1 MGSIGEIASSESRMT
16 QPAADASTI
25 WAPAIRQRRKAMLQR
40 IVMGGATALVFSPM
54 LGWRFSVTWVVL
66 YTLIQFLE
74 AEVFAPVV
82 AGKVTEPTGWRGVY
96 GDLVLILN
104 AGFFGVMAVP
114 LWIVGGAMGGV
125 AASVLLSAG
134 MINSVIMS
142 AGSMRIFACTVLPQL
157 AIFALTPLFMAR
169 MGAAPH
175 IVTAVSVA
183 ILSYTVFCLNTRKH
197 LFRANRAETAARIE
211 ADRKRVEAEVAM
223 ASRGAFLAAVA
234 HDLRTPISAILTGAD
249 ELDRSDKSG
258 SSRHQVALITDA
270 GLMMKD
276 LLDDLL
282 DHARLD
288 AGRMSID
295 SRDFDLRA
303 LLSQTARLW
312 AGPARAK
319 GLRLRM
325 EGARTLPQMVRGD
338 AMRLRQVLNNLI
350 SNAMKF
356 TDQGAI
362 TLRLNAWPDEHG
374 AHVLLIDIADTGAG
388 MTSAQLARL
397 FTAFDQTAEGVAA
410 RFGGSGLGLS
420 ISRDLIELMGGRLT
434 VRSTPGQG
442 STFTLSLILP
452 RGAALDAPLATLA
465 PEARATITR
474 PLRQPAAAVP
484 AHIPGVQADEAAAPV
499 ASEPPSFEEAPPEA
513 SLRVL
518 VVDDHAINR
527 RAIQLI
533 LQSVDC
539 EITMAE
545 DGLAA
550 LEACEGSPFDVV
562 FMDVRMP
569 ELDGRETT
577 RRLRAGGG
585 PNASV
590 PVIAVTADTAPEDIA
605 ACTAAGMNYFVSKP
619 LTPGA
624 LLGALSQ
631 VLEEAAAAEAAESAA
646 A

>member
-1 MGSIGEIASSESRMT
+1 MT
-16 QPAADASTI
+16 QTAADAPTI

-40 IVMGGATALVFSPM
+40 IVMGAATALVFSPM
-54 LGWRFSVTWVVL
+54 LGWRFSAIWL
-66 YTLIQFLE
+66 AIYTLIQFLE

-82 AGKVTEPTGWRGVY
+82 AGKVTEPVGWRGVY
-96 GDLVLILN
+96 GDLVLMLN
-104 AGFFGVMAVP
+104 AGFFGVIAVP

-169 MGAAPH
+169 SGAAPH

-183 ILSYTVFCLNTRKH
+183 ILSYTVFCLNTRRH
-197 LFRANRAETAARIE
+197 LFRANRAETEARIE
-211 ADRKRVEAEVAM
+211 ADRKRAEAEAAM
-223 ASRGAFLAAVA
+223 ASRSAFLAAVA

-249 ELDRSDKSG
+249 ELDRAGRSAST
-258 SSRHQVALITDA
+258 RQQVALITDA
-270 GLMMKD
+270 GMMMKD

-288 AGRMSID
+288 AGRMNIE
-295 SRDFDLRA
+295 SRDFDLRL

-312 AGPARAK
+312 QGPARAK

-325 EGARTLPQMVRGD
+325 EGARQMPQMVRGD

-362 TLRLNAWPDEHG
+362 TLRLQSWPDEHG
-374 AHVLLIDIADTGAG
+374 AHVLLIDIADTGSG
-388 MTSAQLARL
+388 MSPRQLERL
-397 FTAFDQTAEGVAA
+397 FTPFDQTAEGVAE
-410 RFGGSGLGLS
+410 RYGGSGLGLA
-420 ISRDLIELMGGRLT
+420 ISRDLLGLMGGRLT

-442 STFTLSLILP
+442 SIFTVSLILP
-452 RGAALDAPLATLA
+452 RGAAIDIQPALA

-474 PLRQPAAAVP
+474 PLARS
-484 AHIPGVQADEAAAPV
+484 APMV
-499 ASEPPSFEEAPPEA
+499 SPPEPLPEPEAPPALPVSVEAEAQPLPAEEADAA

-518 VVDDHAINR
+518 IVDDHAINR

-533 LQSVDC
+533 LQTIDC
-539 EITMAE
+539 EIVMAE
-545 DGLAA
+545 DGMAA
-550 LEACEGSPFDVV
+550 LDACGRSQFDVV

-585 PNASV
+585 MNALV

-619 LTPGA
+619 LTPGS
-624 LLGALSQ
+624 LLGALTQ
-631 VLEEAAAAEAAESAA
+631 VLDEAAAAAESAA

>member
-1 MGSIGEIASSESRMT
+1 MT
-16 QPAADASTI
+16 QTAADAPSI
-25 WAPAIRQRRKAMLQR
+25 WAPAIRQRHKAMLQR
-40 IVMGGATALVFSPM
+40 IVMGAATALVFSPM
-54 LGWRFSVTWVVL
+54 LGWRFSAIWLVL

-82 AGKVTEPTGWRGVY
+82 ASKVTEPIGWRGVY

-104 AGFFGVMAVP
+104 AGFFGIMAVP

-125 AASVLLSAG
+125 AASVFLSAG

-183 ILSYTVFCLNTRKH
+183 ILSYTVFCLNTRRS
-197 LFRANRAETAARIE
+197 LFRANRAETEARIE
-211 ADRKRVEAEVAM
+211 ADRKRGEAEA
-223 ASRGAFLAAVA
+223 ALAGRAAFLTAVA

-249 ELDRSDKSG
+249 ELHHGGKSG
-258 SSRHQVALITDA
+258 SARQQVALITDA
-270 GLMMKD
+270 GMMMKA

-282 DHARLD
+282 DQARLD
-288 AGRMSID
+288 AGRMNVER
-295 SRDFDLRA
+295 RDFNLRN

-312 AGPARAK
+312 QGPARAK

-325 EGARTLPQMVRGD
+325 EGARLLPRMVRGD

-356 TDQGAI
+356 TDDGAI
-362 TLRLNAWPDEHG
+362 TLRLRSWPDEHG
-374 AHVLLIDIADTGAG
+374 AHVLLIDIEDTGPG
-388 MTSAQLARL
+388 MTTDQLRRL
-397 FTAFDQTAEGVAA
+397 FTPFDQTADGVAA
-410 RFGGSGLGLS
+410 RYGGSGLGLA

-442 STFTLSLILP
+442 SIFTLSLILP
-452 RGAALDAPLATLA
+452 RGAAAETPPASLA
-465 PEARATITR
+465 PEARAAITR
-474 PLRQPAAAVP
+474 ALAKPAATVPIPEPEPEIVLEAETPSSREDEVEEEMAQAPLR
-484 AHIPGVQADEAAAPV
+484 I
-499 ASEPPSFEEAPPEA
+499 
-513 SLRVL
+513 L
-518 VVDDHAINR
+518 VVDDHDINR

-539 EITMAE
+539 EIAMAE

-550 LEACEGSPFDVV
+550 LEACERAEFDVV

-585 PNASV
+585 LNAAV

-619 LTPGA
+619 LTPGS

-631 VLEEAAAAEAAESAA
+631 VLEEAAEAAEAAESAA

>member
-1 MGSIGEIASSESRMT
+1 MT

-40 IVMGGATALVFSPM
+40 IVMGAATALVFSPM
-54 LGWRFSVTWVVL
+54 LGWRFSATWLVL

-74 AEVFAPVV
+74 AEVFRPAV
-82 AGKVTEPTGWRGVY
+82 AGKVTEPTGLRGLY
-96 GDLVLILN
+96 GDLVLMLN
-104 AGFFGVMAVP
+104 AGFFGIVAVP
-114 LWIVGGAMGGV
+114 LWIVGGPMGGV

-183 ILSYTVFCLNTRKH
+183 ILSYTVFCLNTREH

-211 ADRKRVEAEVAM
+211 ADRKRAEAEAAM

-249 ELDRSDKSG
+249 ELDRSDRSG
-258 SSRHQVALITDA
+258 AARQQVALITDA
-270 GLMMKD
+270 GLMMKA

-282 DHARLD
+282 DHARLN
-288 AGRMSID
+288 AGRMSVD
-295 SRDFDLRA
+295 SRDFDLRV

-319 GLRLRM
+319 GLRLRL

-356 TDQGAI
+356 TDEGAI

-374 AHVLLIDIADTGAG
+374 AHVLLIDIEDTGAG
-388 MTSAQLARL
+388 MTTAQLARL
-397 FTAFDQTAEGVAA
+397 FTAFDQTADGVAA

-434 VRSTPGQG
+434 VRSTPGRG
-442 STFTLSLILP
+442 SIFTLSLILP
-452 RGAALDAPLATLA
+452 RGAALEDPSAALA
-465 PEARATITR
+465 PEARATIIR
-474 PLRQPAAAVP
+474 PLARPVAPEPAPEPAAEPDHDAP
-484 AHIPGVQADEAAAPV
+484 AEAII
-499 ASEPPSFEEAPPEA
+499 ETPPEEELAEAP
-513 SLRVL
+513 LRVL

-539 EITMAE
+539 EIAMAE

-550 LEACEGSPFDVV
+550 LEACERTRFDVV

-585 PNASV
+585 LNASV
-590 PVIAVTADTAPEDIA
+590 PVIAVTADTAPEDIS

-631 VLEEAAAAEAAESAA
+631 VLNEATDAAESAA

>member
-1 MGSIGEIASSESRMT
+1 MT
-16 QPAADASTI
+16 QTAAADAPTI

-40 IVMGGATALVFSPM
+40 IVMGAATALVFSPM
-54 LGWRFSVTWVVL
+54 LGWRFCGMWLVI
-66 YTLIQFLE
+66 YTLIQLLE

-82 AGKVTEPTGWRGVY
+82 KGKVTEPTGWRGVY
-96 GDLVLILN
+96 GDLILILN

-114 LWIVGGAMGGV
+114 LWVVGGAMGGV

-169 MGAAPH
+169 MGAEPH
-175 IVTAVSVA
+175 IVAAVSVA
-183 ILSYTVFCLNTRKH
+183 ILSYTAFCLNTRRH
-197 LFRANRAETAARIE
+197 LFRANRAETEARIE
-211 ADRKRVEAEVAM
+211 AERKRREAEAAM

-249 ELDRSDKSG
+249 ELDHGDKSG
-258 SSRHQVALITDA
+258 SARQQVALITDA
-270 GLMMKD
+270 GLMMKA

-288 AGRMSID
+288 AGRMSVD
-295 SRDFDLRA
+295 SRDFDLRT

-312 AGPARAK
+312 QAPVRAK
-319 GLRLRM
+319 GLRLRL
-325 EGARTLPQMVRGD
+325 EGARTLPKMVRGD
-338 AMRLRQVLNNLI
+338 AMRLRQVLNNLL

-356 TDQGAI
+356 TDAGAI
-362 TLRLNAWPDEHG
+362 TLRLQSWPDEHG
-374 AHVLLIDIADTGAG
+374 AHVLLIDVEDTGSG
-388 MTSAQLARL
+388 MSSDQLRRL
-397 FTAFDQTAEGVAA
+397 FTPFDQTTDGVAA

-420 ISRDLIELMGGRLT
+420 ISRDLVELMGGRLT

-442 STFTLSLILP
+442 AIFTLSLVLP
-452 RGAALDAPLATLA
+452 RGAAIEVPPTTLV
-465 PEARATITR
+465 PEARATVTR
-474 PLRQPAAAVP
+474 ALSQSNSAVVPPPPAQEPEPVLQ
-484 AHIPGVQADEAAAPV
+484 QATTAAAPLGEV
-499 ASEPPSFEEAPPEA
+499 SQAAAP
-513 SLRVL
+513 LRVL

-533 LQSVDC
+533 LQSIDC
-539 EITMAE
+539 EIAMAE

-550 LEACEGSPFDVV
+550 LEACARAPFDVV

-585 PNASV
+585 VNAAV

-619 LTPGA
+619 LTPGS

-631 VLEEAAAAEAAESAA
+631 VLNEAAADAESAA

>member
-1 MGSIGEIASSESRMT
+1 MT
-16 QPAADASTI
+16 QPAADAASTI

-40 IVMGGATALVFSPM
+40 IVMGVATALVFSPM
-54 LGWRFSVTWVVL
+54 LGWRFSATWLVI

-82 AGKVTEPTGWRGVY
+82 AGRVTEPTGWRGLY
-96 GDLVLILN
+96 GDLVLMLN

-114 LWIVGGAMGGV
+114 LWTVGGAMGGV

-157 AIFALTPLFMAR
+157 SIFALTPLFMAQ

-175 IVTAVSVA
+175 IVTATAIA

-197 LFRANRAETAARIE
+197 LSRANRAETAARIE
-211 ADRKRVEAEVAM
+211 ADRKRAEAETVM

-249 ELDRSDKSG
+249 DLDRGDKSG
-258 SSRHQVALITDA
+258 SARQQVALITDA
-270 GLMMKD
+270 GLMMKA

-288 AGRMSID
+288 AGRMSVD
-295 SRDFDLRA
+295 SRDFDLRL

-312 AGPARAK
+312 AGPVRAK

-356 TDQGAI
+356 TDAGAI

-374 AHVLLIDIADTGAG
+374 AHVLLIDIEDTGAG
-388 MTSAQLARL
+388 MTQAQLGRL
-397 FTAFDQTAEGVAA
+397 FNAFDQTAEGVAA

-442 STFTLSLILP
+442 SIFTLSLILP
-452 RGAALDAPLATLA
+452 RGAALDATPSALA
-465 PEARATITR
+465 PEARTTIVR
-474 PLRQPAAAVP
+474 PLSRPVATAPAAATAP
-484 AHIPGVQADEAAAPV
+484 APAPAKAPPAETATV
-499 ASEPPSFEEAPPEA
+499 VEPAPSEETLAEAP
-513 SLRVL
+513 LRVL

-533 LQSVDC
+533 LQSMDC
-539 EITMAE
+539 EIAMAE

-550 LEACEGSPFDVV
+550 LEACARTPFDVV

-585 PNASV
+585 LNAAV

-631 VLEEAAAAEAAESAA
+631 VLNAAANAAESAA

>member
-1 MGSIGEIASSESRMT
+1 
-16 QPAADASTI
+16 
-25 WAPAIRQRRKAMLQR
+25 
-40 IVMGGATALVFSPM
+40 
-54 LGWRFSVTWVVL
+54 
-66 YTLIQFLE
+66 
-74 AEVFAPVV
+74 
-82 AGKVTEPTGWRGVY
+82 
-96 GDLVLILN
+96 
-104 AGFFGVMAVP
+104 
-114 LWIVGGAMGGV
+114 MGGV
-125 AASVLLSAG
+125 AAAVLLSAG

-157 AIFALTPLFMAR
+157 AIFALTPLFMAQL
-169 MGAAPH
+169 GAPPH
-175 IVTAVSVA
+175 VVTAVAVG
-183 ILSYTVFCLNTRKH
+183 ILSYSVFCLNTRKQ
-197 LFRANRAETAARIE
+197 LFRANRSEAEARIE
-211 ADRKRVEAEVAM
+211 ADRKRAEAEAAM
-223 ASRGAFLAAVA
+223 AGRAAFLAAVA

-249 ELDRSDKSG
+249 ALDQDGKSG
-258 SSRHQVALITDA
+258 SARQQVALITDA
-270 GLMMKD
+270 GLMMKE

-288 AGRMSID
+288 AGRMSVD
-295 SRDFDLRA
+295 SRDFDLRN
-303 LLSQTARLW
+303 LVSQTARLW
-312 AGPARAK
+312 QAPARAK

-325 EGARTLPQMVRGD
+325 EGARVLPQMVRGD

-356 TDQGAI
+356 TDDGAI
-362 TLRLNAWPDEHG
+362 TLRLQSWPDEHG
-374 AHVLLIDIADTGAG
+374 AHVLLIDIEDTGPG
-388 MTSAQLARL
+388 MTAEQQRRL
-397 FTAFDQTAEGVAA
+397 FTAFDQTADGVAA

-434 VRSTPGQG
+434 VRSTLGQG
-442 STFTLSLILP
+442 SIFTLSVILP
-452 RGAALDAPLATLA
+452 RGAALEVPDAALA
-465 PEARATITR
+465 PEARVTITR
-474 PLRQPAAAVP
+474 SLARPVVAPAPEPIAEPAPQPVLAVEAPMEEDDAEP
-484 AHIPGVQADEAAAPV
+484 AEAA
-499 ASEPPSFEEAPPEA
+499 
-513 SLRVL
+513 LRVL

-539 EITMAE
+539 EIAMAE

-550 LEACEGSPFDVV
+550 LDACAREPFDVV

-585 PNASV
+585 LNAAV
-590 PVIAVTADTAPEDIA
+590 PVIAVTADTSPEDIA

-619 LTPGA
+619 LTPGS

-631 VLEEAAAAEAAESAA
+631 VLEEAATAAEAAESAA

>member
-1 MGSIGEIASSESRMT
+1 MT
-16 QPAADASTI
+16 QIAADAQAI

-40 IVMGGATALVFSPM
+40 LVMGAATALVFSPM
-54 LGWRFSVTWVVL
+54 LGWRFSATWMAMYV
-66 YTLIQFLE
+66 LIQFLE

-82 AGKVTEPTGWRGVY
+82 AGRVQAPAGWRGVY

-104 AGFFGVMAVP
+104 AGFFGVIAIP
-114 LWIVGGAMGGV
+114 LWIVGGPMGGI
-125 AASVLLSAG
+125 ASAVLLSAG

-157 AIFALTPLFMAR
+157 AIFALTPLFMAQ
-169 MGAAPH
+169 MSAPPH
-175 IVTAVSVA
+175 VVTAVAVG
-183 ILSYTVFCLNTRKH
+183 ILSYTVFCLNTRRT
-197 LFRANRAETAARIE
+197 LFRANRAETAARLE
-211 ADRKRVEAEVAM
+211 ADRKRKDIETAM
-223 ASRGAFLAAVA
+223 ASRSAFLAAVA
-234 HDLRTPISAILTGAD
+234 HDLRTPISAILTGAE
-249 ELDRSDKSG
+249 ELDRGVKSG
-258 SSRHQVALITDA
+258 AARPQVALITDA
-270 GLMMKD
+270 GLMMKE

-288 AGRMSID
+288 AGRMSIE
-295 SRDFDLRA
+295 SRDFDLRN

-319 GLRLRM
+319 GLRLRL

-356 TDQGAI
+356 TDDGAI
-362 TLRLNAWPDEHG
+362 TLRLNAWPDEDG
-374 AHVLLIDIADTGAG
+374 AHVLLIDIEDTGAG
-388 MTSAQLARL
+388 MTPEQLGRL
-397 FTAFDQTAEGVAA
+397 FTPFDQTTEGVAA
-410 RFGGSGLGLS
+410 RFGGSGLGLA

-442 STFTLSLILP
+442 SVFTLSVILP
-452 RGAALDAPLATLA
+452 RGAEGEASPPGLE

-474 PLRQPAAAVP
+474 ALSQPVITAPIPEPKPAPELEPEPETAAATEVELSEGEP
-484 AHIPGVQADEAAAPV
+484 AESP
-499 ASEPPSFEEAPPEA
+499 
-513 SLRVL
+513 LRVL

-533 LQSVDC
+533 LQSLDC
-539 EITMAE
+539 EIAMAE

-550 LEACEGSPFDVV
+550 LEACERAQFDVV

-585 PNASV
+585 LNAAV

-619 LTPGA
+619 LTPGS

-631 VLEEAAAAEAAESAA
+631 VLEEAAAAAEAAESAA

>member
-1 MGSIGEIASSESRMT
+1 MT
-16 QPAADASTI
+16 QTAADAPTI

-40 IVMGGATALVFSPM
+40 IVMGAATALVFSPM
-54 LGWRFSVTWVVL
+54 LGWRFSVIWLVL

-74 AEVFAPVV
+74 AEVFRPVV
-82 AGKVTEPTGWRGVY
+82 AGEVTEPAGWRGVY

-104 AGFFGVMAVP
+104 AGFFGLVAVP

-183 ILSYTVFCLNTRKH
+183 ILSYTVFCLNTRRH
-197 LFRANRAETAARIE
+197 LFRANRAETQARIE
-211 ADRKRVEAEVAM
+211 ADRKRAEAEAAM
-223 ASRGAFLAAVA
+223 AGRGAFLAAVA
-234 HDLRTPISAILTGAD
+234 HDLRTPISAILTGAA
-249 ELDRSDKSG
+249 ELDRGDRAG
-258 SSRHQVALITDA
+258 TSSRQQVALITDA

-282 DHARLD
+282 DQARLD
-288 AGRMSID
+288 AGRMNVED
-295 SRDFDLRA
+295 RDFDLRL

-319 GLRLRM
+319 GLRLRL
-325 EGARTLPQMVRGD
+325 EGARTLPGMVRGD

-356 TDQGAI
+356 TEKGSI
-362 TLRLNAWPDEHG
+362 TLGLKSWPDEHG
-374 AHVLLIDIADTGAG
+374 AHVLLIDVADTGPGMSAG
-388 MTSAQLARL
+388 QLARL
-397 FTAFDQTAEGVAA
+397 FTPFDQTTDGVAA
-410 RFGGSGLGLS
+410 RYGGSGLGLA
-420 ISRDLIELMGGRLT
+420 ISRELTELMGGRLT
-434 VRSTPGQG
+434 VRSTQGQG
-442 STFTLSLILP
+442 AVFTISLVLP
-452 RGAALDAPLATLA
+452 RGAGEGIQTGVT
-465 PEARATITR
+465 PEARGLVAKALSR
-474 PLRQPAAAVP
+474 PTPPPAAPEPQPRLPETPPV
-484 AHIPGVQADEAAAPV
+484 DEASPD
-499 ASEPPSFEEAPPEA
+499 ERP
-513 SLRVL
+513 LRVL

-533 LQSVDC
+533 LQSVHC

-550 LEACEGSPFDVV
+550 LEACDRTTFDVV

-577 RRLRAGGG
+577 RRLRAGDG
-585 PNASV
+585 PNAAA

-619 LTPGA
+619 LTPGS

-631 VLEEAAAAEAAESAA
+631 VLEEAAVVAESAA

>member
-1 MGSIGEIASSESRMT
+1 MT
-16 QPAADASTI
+16 QAAADALTI

-40 IVMGGATALVFSPM
+40 IVMGAATALVFSPM
-54 LGWRFSVTWVVL
+54 LGWRFSAIWLVL
-66 YTLIQFLE
+66 YVLIQCLE
-74 AEVFAPVV
+74 VEVFRPVV
-82 AGKVTEPTGWRGVY
+82 SGQVAEPVGWRGFY
-96 GDLVLILN
+96 GDLVLMLN
-104 AGFFGVMAVP
+104 AGFFGLIAVP
-114 LWIVGGAMGGV
+114 LWILGGAMGGV

-142 AGSMRIFACTVLPQL
+142 GGSMRIFACTVLPQL
-157 AIFALTPLFMAR
+157 AIFALTPLFMAQL
-169 MGAAPH
+169 GAPPH
-175 IVTAVSVA
+175 IVTAVAVA
-183 ILSYTVFCLNTRKH
+183 ILTYTAFCLNTRRH
-197 LFRANRAETAARIE
+197 LFRANRAETTARIE
-211 ADRKRVEAEVAM
+211 ADRKRTEAEAAM

-249 ELDRSDKSG
+249 ELERDGKT
-258 SSRHQVALITDA
+258 SSARQQVALITDA
-270 GLMMKD
+270 GLMMKA

-288 AGRMSID
+288 AGRMSVD
-295 SRDFDLRA
+295 SRDFDLR
-303 LLSQTARLW
+303 LLVSQTARLW
-312 AGPARAK
+312 QAPSRAK

-325 EGARTLPQMVRGD
+325 EGARFLPRMVRGD

-356 TDQGAI
+356 TDDGSI
-362 TLRLNAWPDEHG
+362 TLRLQSWPDEHG
-374 AHVLLIDIADTGAG
+374 AHVLLIDIEDTGPG
-388 MTSAQLARL
+388 MTAAQLRRL
-397 FTAFDQTAEGVAA
+397 FNAFDQTTDGVAA

-442 STFTLSLILP
+442 SIFTVSLSLP
-452 RGAALDAPLATLA
+452 RGAAAEAPPASLA

-474 PLRQPAAAVP
+474 ALAGAATTERPSAP
-484 AHIPGVQADEAAAPV
+484 KPEAAASPSAPAPAP
-499 ASEPPSFEEAPPEA
+499 ASGQDEDDDLSAAP
-513 SLRVL
+513 LRVL

-539 EITMAE
+539 EIAMAE

-550 LEACEGSPFDVV
+550 LEACRRAEFDVV

-577 RRLRAGGG
+577 RRLRASGGL
-585 PNASV
+585 NAAV

-631 VLEEAAAAEAAESAA
+631 VLNEAAEAAESAA

>member
-1 MGSIGEIASSESRMT
+1 MT
-16 QPAADASTI
+16 QIADDAPTV
-25 WAPAIRQRRKAMLQR
+25 WAPAIRQRRKAMMQR
-40 IVMGGATALVFSPM
+40 LVMGAATALVFSPM
-54 LGWRFSVTWVVL
+54 LGWRFSATWMVL

-74 AEVFAPVV
+74 AKVFAPVV
-82 AGKVTEPTGWRGVY
+82 AGKISSPMGWRGAY

-104 AGFFGVMAVP
+104 AGFFGGMTIP
-114 LWIVGGAMGGV
+114 LWIVGGPMGGI
-125 AASVLLSAG
+125 AGAVLLSAG

-157 AIFALTPLFMAR
+157 AIFALTPLFMAQ
-169 MGAAPH
+169 MGAPPH
-175 IVTAVSVA
+175 VVTAVTVG
-183 ILSYTVFCLNTRKH
+183 ILSYTVFCLNTRRT
-197 LFRANRAETAARIE
+197 LFRANRAETEARRE
-211 ADRKRVEAEVAM
+211 ADRKREEAETAM

-249 ELDRSDKSG
+249 ELERGAKPG
-258 SSRHQVALITDA
+258 SSRQQVALITDA
-270 GLMMKD
+270 GLMMKA

-288 AGRMSID
+288 AGRMSVD
-295 SRDFDLRA
+295 SRDFDLR
-303 LLSQTARLW
+303 LLVSQTARLW

-325 EGARTLPQMVRGD
+325 EGARTLPRMVRGD

-356 TDQGAI
+356 TDDGAI
-362 TLRLNAWPDEHG
+362 TLRLKAWPDEHG
-374 AHVLLIDIADTGAG
+374 AHVLLIDIEDTGPG
-388 MTSAQLARL
+388 MTEAQLARL
-397 FTAFDQTAEGVAA
+397 FTAFDQTTEGVAA

-434 VRSTPGQG
+434 VRSAPGQG
-442 STFTLSLILP
+442 SVFTLSVVLP
-452 RGAALDAPLATLA
+452 RGAALEAPPPALA

-474 PLRQPAAAVP
+474 ALSPPP
-484 AHIPGVQADEAAAPV
+484 VQAPAP
-499 ASEPPSFEEAPPEA
+499 EPKPRSAEPSPPEDDQPEAP
-513 SLRVL
+513 LRVL

-539 EITMAE
+539 EIAMAE

-550 LEACEGSPFDVV
+550 LEACDRAQFDVV

-585 PNASV
+585 LNAAV
-590 PVIAVTADTAPEDIA
+590 PVIAVTADTAPDDIA

-619 LTPGA
+619 LTPGS

-631 VLEEAAAAEAAESAA
+631 VLTEAAETADAAESAA

>member
-1 MGSIGEIASSESRMT
+1 MT
-16 QPAADASTI
+16 QAAADALTI

-40 IVMGGATALVFSPM
+40 IVMGAATALVFSPM
-54 LGWRFSVTWVVL
+54 LGWRFSAIWLVL
-66 YTLIQFLE
+66 YVLIQCLE
-74 AEVFAPVV
+74 VEVFRPVV
-82 AGKVTEPTGWRGVY
+82 GGQVAEPVGWRGFY
-96 GDLVLILN
+96 GDLVLMLN
-104 AGFFGVMAVP
+104 AGFFGLIAVP
-114 LWIVGGAMGGV
+114 LWILGGAMGGV

-142 AGSMRIFACTVLPQL
+142 GGSMRIFACTVLPQL
-157 AIFALTPLFMAR
+157 AIFALTPLFMAQL
-169 MGAAPH
+169 GAPPH
-175 IVTAVSVA
+175 IVTAVAVA
-183 ILSYTVFCLNTRKH
+183 ILTYTAFCLNTRRH
-197 LFRANRAETAARIE
+197 LFRANRAETTARIE
-211 ADRKRVEAEVAM
+211 ADRKRAEAEAAM

-249 ELDRSDKSG
+249 ELERDGKTG
-258 SSRHQVALITDA
+258 SARQQVALITDA
-270 GLMMKD
+270 GLMMKA

-288 AGRMSID
+288 AGRMSVD
-295 SRDFDLRA
+295 SRDFDLR
-303 LLSQTARLW
+303 LLVSQTARLW
-312 AGPARAK
+312 QAPSRAK

-325 EGARTLPQMVRGD
+325 EGARFLPRMVRGD

-356 TDQGAI
+356 TDDGSI
-362 TLRLNAWPDEHG
+362 TLRLQSWPDEHG
-374 AHVLLIDIADTGAG
+374 AHVLLIDIEDTGPG
-388 MTSAQLARL
+388 MTAAQLRRL
-397 FTAFDQTAEGVAA
+397 FNAFDQTTDGVAA

-442 STFTLSLILP
+442 SIFTVSLSLP
-452 RGAALDAPLATLA
+452 RGAAAEAPPASLA

-474 PLRQPAAAVP
+474 ALAGAATTERLSEP
-484 AHIPGVQADEAAAPV
+484 TPEAAASPSAPAPAP
-499 ASEPPSFEEAPPEA
+499 ASGQDEDDDLSAAP
-513 SLRVL
+513 LRVL

-539 EITMAE
+539 EIAMAE

-550 LEACEGSPFDVV
+550 LEACRRAEFDVV

-577 RRLRAGGG
+577 RRLRASGGL
-585 PNASV
+585 NAAV

-631 VLEEAAAAEAAESAA
+631 VLNEAAEAAESAA

>member
-1 MGSIGEIASSESRMT
+1 MT
-16 QPAADASTI
+16 QTAADAPTI

-40 IVMGGATALVFSPM
+40 IVMGAATALVFSPM
-54 LGWRFSVTWVVL
+54 LGWRFSAIWLVI

-74 AEVFAPVV
+74 AEVFRPVV
-82 AGKVTEPTGWRGVY
+82 AGAVTEPAGWRGVY

-114 LWIVGGAMGGV
+114 LWVVGGAMGGV

-183 ILSYTVFCLNTRKH
+183 ILSYTVFCLNTRRH
-197 LFRANRAETAARIE
+197 LFRANRAETEARIE
-211 ADRKRVEAEVAM
+211 ADRKRAEAEAVM

-234 HDLRTPISAILTGAD
+234 HDLRTPISAILTGAA
-249 ELDRSDKSG
+249 ELDRGDKTG
-258 SSRHQVALITDA
+258 SSSRQQVALITDA

-288 AGRMSID
+288 AGRMNVE
-295 SRDFDLRA
+295 SRDFDLRL

-325 EGARTLPQMVRGD
+325 EGARTLPGMVRGD

-356 TDQGAI
+356 TDTGSI
-362 TLRLNAWPDEHG
+362 TLGLQSWPDEHG
-374 AHVLLIDIADTGAG
+374 AHVLLINVADTGPG
-388 MTSAQLARL
+388 MSVEQLARL
-397 FTAFDQTAEGVAA
+397 FTPFDQTADGVAA
-410 RFGGSGLGLS
+410 LYGGSGLGLA
-420 ISRDLIELMGGRLT
+420 ISRDLTELMGGRLT
-434 VRSTPGQG
+434 VRSAPGQG
-442 STFTLSLILP
+442 AVFTISLVLP
-452 RGAALDAPLATLA
+452 RGASADIETALT
-465 PEARATITR
+465 PEARGLVAKALSR
-474 PLRQPAAAVP
+474 PTPPLPPSEPKTVEPAPTV
-484 AHIPGVQADEAAAPV
+484 DEA
-499 ASEPPSFEEAPPEA
+499 SFDERP
-513 SLRVL
+513 LRVL

-539 EITMAE
+539 EIAMAE

-550 LEACEGSPFDVV
+550 LDACNRTAFDVV

-585 PNASV
+585 LNAAV

-619 LTPGA
+619 LTPGS

-631 VLEEAAAAEAAESAA
+631 VLEEAAVVAESAA

>member
-1 MGSIGEIASSESRMT
+1 M
-16 QPAADASTI
+16 
-25 WAPAIRQRRKAMLQR
+25 
-40 IVMGGATALVFSPM
+40 
-54 LGWRFSVTWVVL
+54 
-66 YTLIQFLE
+66 
-74 AEVFAPVV
+74 
-82 AGKVTEPTGWRGVY
+82 
-96 GDLVLILN
+96 LN
-104 AGFFGVMAVP
+104 AGFFGVIAVP

-169 MGAAPH
+169 SGAAPH

-183 ILSYTVFCLNTRKH
+183 ILSYTVFCLNTRRH
-197 LFRANRAETAARIE
+197 LFRANRAETEARIE
-211 ADRKRVEAEVAM
+211 ADRKRAEAEAAM
-223 ASRGAFLAAVA
+223 ASRSAFLAAVA

-249 ELDRSDKSG
+249 ELDRAGRSAST
-258 SSRHQVALITDA
+258 RQQVALITDA
-270 GLMMKD
+270 GMMMKD

-288 AGRMSID
+288 AGRMNIE
-295 SRDFDLRA
+295 SRDFDLRL

-312 AGPARAK
+312 QGPARAK

-325 EGARTLPQMVRGD
+325 EGARQMPQMVRGD

-362 TLRLNAWPDEHG
+362 TLRLQSWPDEHG
-374 AHVLLIDIADTGAG
+374 AHVLLIDIADTGSG
-388 MTSAQLARL
+388 MSPRQLERL
-397 FTAFDQTAEGVAA
+397 FTPFDQTAEGVAE
-410 RFGGSGLGLS
+410 RYGGSGLGLA
-420 ISRDLIELMGGRLT
+420 ISRDLLGLMGGRLT

-442 STFTLSLILP
+442 SIFTVSLILP
-452 RGAALDAPLATLA
+452 RGAAIDIQPALA

-474 PLRQPAAAVP
+474 PLTRSAPMVATAEPLSKPETPPVLPVSVEAEAQPLP
-484 AHIPGVQADEAAAPV
+484 A
-499 ASEPPSFEEAPPEA
+499 EEADAA

-518 VVDDHAINR
+518 IVDDHAINR

-533 LQSVDC
+533 LQTIDC
-539 EITMAE
+539 EIVMAE
-545 DGLAA
+545 DGMAA
-550 LEACEGSPFDVV
+550 LDACGRSQFDVV

-585 PNASV
+585 MNALV

-619 LTPGA
+619 LTPGS

-631 VLEEAAAAEAAESAA
+631 VLDEAAAAAESAA

>member
-1 MGSIGEIASSESRMT
+1 MT
-16 QPAADASTI
+16 QIADDAPTV
-25 WAPAIRQRRKAMLQR
+25 WAPAIRQRRKAMMQR
-40 IVMGGATALVFSPM
+40 LVMGAATALVFSPM
-54 LGWRFSVTWVVL
+54 LGWRFSATWMVL

-74 AEVFAPVV
+74 AKVFAPVV
-82 AGKVTEPTGWRGVY
+82 AGKISSPMGWRGAY

-104 AGFFGVMAVP
+104 AGFFGGMTIP
-114 LWIVGGAMGGV
+114 LWIVGGPMGGI
-125 AASVLLSAG
+125 AGAVLLSAG

-157 AIFALTPLFMAR
+157 AIFALTPLFMAQ
-169 MGAAPH
+169 MGAPPH
-175 IVTAVSVA
+175 VVTAVTVG
-183 ILSYTVFCLNTRKH
+183 ILSYTVFCLNTRRT
-197 LFRANRAETAARIE
+197 LFRANRAETEARRE
-211 ADRKRVEAEVAM
+211 ADRKREEAETAM

-249 ELDRSDKSG
+249 ELERGAKPG
-258 SSRHQVALITDA
+258 SSRQQVALITDA
-270 GLMMKD
+270 GLMMKA

-288 AGRMSID
+288 AGRMSVD
-295 SRDFDLRA
+295 SRDFDLR
-303 LLSQTARLW
+303 LLVSQTARLW

-325 EGARTLPQMVRGD
+325 EGARTLPRMVRGD

-356 TDQGAI
+356 TDDGAI
-362 TLRLNAWPDEHG
+362 TLRLKAWPDEHG
-374 AHVLLIDIADTGAG
+374 AHVLLIDIEDTGPG
-388 MTSAQLARL
+388 MTEAQLARL
-397 FTAFDQTAEGVAA
+397 FTAFDQTTEGVAA

-434 VRSTPGQG
+434 VRSAPGQG
-442 STFTLSLILP
+442 SVFTLSVVLP
-452 RGAALDAPLATLA
+452 RGAALEAPPPALA

-474 PLRQPAAAVP
+474 ALSPPP
-484 AHIPGVQADEAAAPV
+484 VQAPAP
-499 ASEPPSFEEAPPEA
+499 EPKPRSAEPSPPEDDQPEAP
-513 SLRVL
+513 LRVL

-527 RAIQLI
+527 RAVQLI

-539 EITMAE
+539 EIAMAE

-550 LEACEGSPFDVV
+550 LEACDRAQFDVV

-585 PNASV
+585 LNAAV
-590 PVIAVTADTAPEDIA
+590 PVIAVTADTAPDDIA

-619 LTPGA
+619 LTPGS

-631 VLEEAAAAEAAESAA
+631 VLTEAAEAADAAESAA

>member
-1 MGSIGEIASSESRMT
+1 MT
-16 QPAADASTI
+16 QIADDALTV
-25 WAPAIRQRRKAMLQR
+25 WAPAIRQRRKAMMQR
-40 IVMGGATALVFSPM
+40 LVMGAATALVFSPM
-54 LGWRFSVTWVVL
+54 LGWRFSATWMVL

-82 AGKVTEPTGWRGVY
+82 AGKVSSSTGWRGAY

-104 AGFFGVMAVP
+104 AGFFAVMAVP
-114 LWIVGGAMGGV
+114 LWVVGGAMGGV

-142 AGSMRIFACTVLPQL
+142 VGSMRIFACTVLPQL

-175 IVTAVSVA
+175 IITAVSVA
-183 ILSYTVFCLNTRKH
+183 ILSYTVFCLNTRRH
-197 LFRANRAETAARIE
+197 LFRANRAETEARIE
-211 ADRKRVEAEVAM
+211 ADRKRAEAEAAM
-223 ASRGAFLAAVA
+223 AGRGAFLAAVA
-234 HDLRTPISAILTGAD
+234 HDLRTPISAILTGAS
-249 ELDRSDKSG
+249 ELDRGDKPG
-258 SSRHQVALITDA
+258 SARQQVALITDA
-270 GLMMKD
+270 GLMMKA

-282 DHARLD
+282 DQARLD
-288 AGRMSID
+288 AGRMSVD
-295 SRDFDLRA
+295 SRDFDLRL

-319 GLRLRM
+319 GLRLRL
-325 EGARTLPQMVRGD
+325 EGARSLPRMVRGD

-356 TDQGAI
+356 TEAGSI
-362 TLRLNAWPDEHG
+362 TLDLQAWPDEHG
-374 AHVLLIDIADTGAG
+374 AHVLLISVADTGPG
-388 MTSAQLARL
+388 MSAEQMARL
-397 FTAFDQTAEGVAA
+397 FTPFDQTTDGVAA
-410 RFGGSGLGLS
+410 LYGGSGLGLA
-420 ISRDLIELMGGRLT
+420 ISRDLIQLMGGRLT
-434 VRSTPGQG
+434 VRSAPGQG
-442 STFTLSLILP
+442 AVFTISLVLP
-452 RGAALDAPLATLA
+452 RGSAPEIQTALT
-465 PEARATITR
+465 PEARGLVAKPLPRAT
-474 PLRQPAAAVP
+474 PSPAPQPEIAV
-484 AHIPGVQADEAAAPV
+484 AAPPSDEV
-499 ASEPPSFEEAPPEA
+499 DASPADDDRP
-513 SLRVL
+513 LRVL

-539 EITMAE
+539 EIAMAE
-545 DGLAA
+545 DGMAA
-550 LEACEGSPFDVV
+550 LQACEGTPFDVI

-577 RRLRAGGG
+577 RRLRAAGGI
-585 PNASV
+585 NAAT

-605 ACTAAGMNYFVSKP
+605 ACTAVGMNYFVSKP

-624 LLGALSQ
+624 LLQALSQ
-631 VLEEAAAAEAAESAA
+631 VLDEASAAQESAA

>member
-1 MGSIGEIASSESRMT
+1 MT
-16 QPAADASTI
+16 QIAADASTI

-40 IVMGGATALVFSPM
+40 IVMGAATALVFSPM
-54 LGWRFSVTWVVL
+54 LGWRFSAIWLAL

-82 AGKVTEPTGWRGVY
+82 QGKVVEPTGWRGVY
-96 GDLVLILN
+96 GDLVLMLN
-104 AGFFGVMAVP
+104 AGFFGVIAVP
-114 LWIVGGAMGGV
+114 LWVIGGAMGGV

-134 MINSVIMS
+134 MINSVVMS

-157 AIFALTPLFMAR
+157 AIFALTPLFMAQL
-169 MGAAPH
+169 GAPPH
-175 IVTAVSVA
+175 IVTAVAVA
-183 ILSYTVFCLNTRKH
+183 ILTYTAFCLSTRRH
-197 LFRANRAETAARIE
+197 LFRANRAETEARIE
-211 ADRKRVEAEVAM
+211 ADRKRAEAEAAM

-249 ELDRSDKSG
+249 ELERGGKAG
-258 SSRHQVALITDA
+258 SPRQQVALITDA
-270 GLMMKD
+270 GLMMKA

-288 AGRMSID
+288 AGRMSVD
-295 SRDFDLRA
+295 SRDFDLR
-303 LLSQTARLW
+303 LLVSQTARLW
-312 AGPARAK
+312 QAPSRAK

-325 EGARTLPQMVRGD
+325 EGARYLPRMVRGD

-356 TDQGAI
+356 TDDGAI
-362 TLRLNAWPDEHG
+362 TLRLQSWPDEHG
-374 AHVLLIDIADTGAG
+374 AHLLLIDIEDTGPG
-388 MTSAQLARL
+388 MTTEQLGRL
-397 FTAFDQTAEGVAA
+397 FTAFDQTTDGVAA

-434 VRSTPGQG
+434 VRSAPGRG
-442 STFTLSLILP
+442 STFTLSLSLP
-452 RGAALDAPLATLA
+452 RGATAEAPPATLE

-474 PLRQPAAAVP
+474 ALARPSDTVLPTAPERE
-484 AHIPGVQADEAAAPV
+484 IEAETAPTSAETFPPQDDV
-499 ASEPPSFEEAPPEA
+499 SESP
-513 SLRVL
+513 LRVL

-539 EITMAE
+539 EIAMAE

-550 LEACEGSPFDVV
+550 LEACERAQFDVV

-585 PNASV
+585 LNAAV

-619 LTPGA
+619 LTPGS

-631 VLEEAAAAEAAESAA
+631 VLTEAAEAADAAESAA

>member
-1 MGSIGEIASSESRMT
+1 
-16 QPAADASTI
+16 
-25 WAPAIRQRRKAMLQR
+25 APA
-40 IVMGGATALVFSPM
+40 
-54 LGWRFSVTWVVL
+54 
-66 YTLIQFLE
+66 
-74 AEVFAPVV
+74 
-82 AGKVTEPTGWRGVY
+82 GWRGVY

-104 AGFFGVMAVP
+104 AGFFGVIAIP
-114 LWIVGGAMGGV
+114 LWIVGGPMGGI
-125 AASVLLSAG
+125 ASAVLLSAG

-183 ILSYTVFCLNTRKH
+183 ILSYTVFCLNTRRH
-197 LFRANRAETAARIE
+197 LFRANRAETEARIE
-211 ADRKRVEAEVAM
+211 ADRKRAEAEAVM

-234 HDLRTPISAILTGAD
+234 HDLRTPISAILTGAA
-249 ELDRSDKSG
+249 ELDRGDKTG
-258 SSRHQVALITDA
+258 SSSRQQVALITDA

-288 AGRMSID
+288 AGRMNVE
-295 SRDFDLRA
+295 SRDFDLRL

-325 EGARTLPQMVRGD
+325 EGARTLPGMVRGD

-356 TDQGAI
+356 TDAGSI
-362 TLRLNAWPDEHG
+362 TLGLQSWPDEHG
-374 AHVLLIDIADTGAG
+374 AHVLLINVADTGPG
-388 MTSAQLARL
+388 MSVEQLARL
-397 FTAFDQTAEGVAA
+397 FTPFDQTADGVAA
-410 RFGGSGLGLS
+410 LYGGSGLGLA
-420 ISRDLIELMGGRLT
+420 ISRDLTELMGGRLT
-434 VRSTPGQG
+434 VRSAPGQG
-442 STFTLSLILP
+442 AVFTISLVLP
-452 RGAALDAPLATLA
+452 RGASADIETALT
-465 PEARATITR
+465 PEARGLVAKALSR
-474 PLRQPAAAVP
+474 PTSSPP
-484 AHIPGVQADEAAAPV
+484 P
-499 ASEPPSFEEAPPEA
+499 SEPEIVEPAPTIDETAFDERP
-513 SLRVL
+513 LRVL

-539 EITMAE
+539 EIAMAE

-550 LEACEGSPFDVV
+550 LDACNRTAFDVV

-585 PNASV
+585 LNATV

-619 LTPGA
+619 LTPGS

-631 VLEEAAAAEAAESAA
+631 VLEEAAVVAESAA

>member
-1 MGSIGEIASSESRMT
+1 
-16 QPAADASTI
+16 
-25 WAPAIRQRRKAMLQR
+25 MLQR
-40 IVMGGATALVFSPM
+40 FVMGGATALVFSPM
-54 LGWRFSVTWVVL
+54 LGWRFSVTWLVI

-82 AGKVTEPTGWRGVY
+82 AGKVTAPTGWRGLY

-104 AGFFGVMAVP
+104 ASFFGVMAVP
-114 LWIVGGAMGGV
+114 LWVIGGAMGGV

-157 AIFALTPLFMAR
+157 AIFALTPVFMTQL
-169 MGAAPH
+169 GAPPH

-183 ILSYTVFCLNTRKH
+183 ILSYTVFCLNTRRH
-197 LFRANRAETAARIE
+197 LFRANRAETQARIE
-211 ADRKRVEAEVAM
+211 ADRKRTEAEAAM
-223 ASRGAFLAAVA
+223 ASRSAFLAAVA

-249 ELDRSDKSG
+249 ELDRGAKPASA
-258 SSRHQVALITDA
+258 RQQVALITDA
-270 GLMMKD
+270 GLMMKA

-288 AGRMSID
+288 AGRMSVD
-295 SRDFDLRA
+295 SRDFDLRL

-319 GLRLRM
+319 GLRLRL
-325 EGARTLPQMVRGD
+325 EGARQLPQMVRGD

-356 TDQGAI
+356 TDKGAI
-362 TLRLNAWPDEHG
+362 TLRLQSWPDEHG
-374 AHVLLIDIADTGAG
+374 AHVLLIDIADTGPG
-388 MTSAQLARL
+388 MTTEQLRRL
-397 FTAFDQTAEGVAA
+397 FTPFDQTAEGVAE
-410 RFGGSGLGLS
+410 RYGGSGLGLA
-420 ISRDLIELMGGRLT
+420 ISRDLVELMGGRLT
-434 VRSTPGQG
+434 VRSAPGQG
-442 STFTLSLILP
+442 ATFTLSLVLP
-452 RGAALDAPLATLA
+452 RGAAAEAPPASLA
-465 PEARATITR
+465 PEARIAITR
-474 PLRQPAAAVP
+474 ALTQVAPPTPTPPAPLPEPEAEVEPEVAPQAAGALPPTEPEQEDEAPLR
-484 AHIPGVQADEAAAPV
+484 I
-499 ASEPPSFEEAPPEA
+499 
-513 SLRVL
+513 L

-533 LQSVDC
+533 LQSIDC
-539 EITMAE
+539 EIAMAE

-550 LEACEGSPFDVV
+550 LEACARAPFDVV

-585 PNASV
+585 INAAVS
-590 PVIAVTADTAPEDIA
+590 VIAVTADTAPEDIA

-619 LTPGA
+619 LTPGS

-631 VLEEAAAAEAAESAA
+631 VLNEAAVAAESAA

>member
-1 MGSIGEIASSESRMT
+1 MT
-16 QPAADASTI
+16 QTAADAPTI

-40 IVMGGATALVFSPM
+40 IVMGAATALVFSPM
-54 LGWRFSVTWVVL
+54 LGWRFSAIWLVI

-74 AEVFAPVV
+74 AEVFRPVV
-82 AGKVTEPTGWRGVY
+82 AGAVTEPAGWRGVY

-114 LWIVGGAMGGV
+114 LWVVGGAMGGV

-183 ILSYTVFCLNTRKH
+183 ILSYTVFCLNTRRH
-197 LFRANRAETAARIE
+197 LFRANRAETEARIE
-211 ADRKRVEAEVAM
+211 ADRKRAEAEAVM

-234 HDLRTPISAILTGAD
+234 HDLRTPISAILTGAA
-249 ELDRSDKSG
+249 ELDRGDKTG
-258 SSRHQVALITDA
+258 SSSRQQVALITDA

-288 AGRMSID
+288 AGRMNVE
-295 SRDFDLRA
+295 SRDFDLRL

-325 EGARTLPQMVRGD
+325 EGARTLPGMVRGD

-356 TDQGAI
+356 TDAGSI
-362 TLRLNAWPDEHG
+362 TLGLQSWPDEHG
-374 AHVLLIDIADTGAG
+374 AHVLLINVADTGPG
-388 MTSAQLARL
+388 MSVEQLARL
-397 FTAFDQTAEGVAA
+397 FTPFDQTADGVAA
-410 RFGGSGLGLS
+410 LYGGSGLGLA
-420 ISRDLIELMGGRLT
+420 ISRDLTELMGGRLT
-434 VRSTPGQG
+434 VRSAPGQG
-442 STFTLSLILP
+442 AVFTISLVLP
-452 RGAALDAPLATLA
+452 RGASADIETALT
-465 PEARATITR
+465 PEARGLVAKALSR
-474 PLRQPAAAVP
+474 PTPPLPPSEPETVEPAPTV
-484 AHIPGVQADEAAAPV
+484 DEA
-499 ASEPPSFEEAPPEA
+499 SFDERP
-513 SLRVL
+513 LRVL

-539 EITMAE
+539 EIAMAE

-550 LEACEGSPFDVV
+550 LDACNRTAFDVV

-585 PNASV
+585 LNAAV

-619 LTPGA
+619 LTPGS

-631 VLEEAAAAEAAESAA
+631 VLEEAAVVAESAA

>member
-1 MGSIGEIASSESRMT
+1 MT
-16 QPAADASTI
+16 HTADDALTI
-25 WAPAIRQRRKAMLQR
+25 WGPAIRQRRKAMVQR
-40 IVMGGATALVFSPM
+40 LVMGAATALVFSPM
-54 LGWRFSVTWVVL
+54 LGWRFSATWML
-66 YTLIQFLE
+66 MYTLIQFLE

-82 AGKVTEPTGWRGVY
+82 AGRFDAPVGWRGVY
-96 GDLVLILN
+96 GDIVLILN

-114 LWIVGGAMGGV
+114 LWIVGGPMGGV
-125 AASVLLSAG
+125 AAAVLLSAG

-157 AIFALTPLFMAR
+157 AIFALSPLFMAQ

-175 IVTAVSVA
+175 AVTAVTVG
-183 ILSYTVFCLNTRKH
+183 ILSYTVFCLNTRRS
-197 LFRANRAETAARIE
+197 LFRANRAEIEARLE
-211 ADRKRVEAEVAM
+211 ADRKREEAEAVM
-223 ASRGAFLAAVA
+223 ASRSAFLAAVA
-234 HDLRTPISAILTGAD
+234 HDLRTPISAILTGAE
-249 ELDRSDKSG
+249 ELDRGGKPG
-258 SSRHQVALITDA
+258 SARQQVALITDA

-288 AGRMSID
+288 AGRMSVD
-295 SRDFDLRA
+295 KRDFDLRL

-319 GLRLRM
+319 GLRLRL
-325 EGARTLPQMVRGD
+325 EGARTLPRMVRGD

-356 TDQGAI
+356 TDDGTI

-374 AHVLLIDIADTGAG
+374 AHVLLIDIEDTGAG
-388 MTSAQLARL
+388 MTPEQLRRL
-397 FTAFDQTAEGVAA
+397 FTPFDQTAEGVAA
-410 RFGGSGLGLS
+410 RFGGSGLGLA

-442 STFTLSLILP
+442 STFTLSLVLP
-452 RGAALDAPLATLA
+452 RGAATETPPAALA

-474 PLRQPAAAVP
+474 VLSQPV
-484 AHIPGVQADEAAAPV
+484 IAAPKPAPGPESDPEPEITLDAV
-499 ASEPPSFEEAPPEA
+499 AETPGDDEDHAEAP
-513 SLRVL
+513 LRVL

-539 EITMAE
+539 EIAMAE
-545 DGLAA
+545 DGMAA
-550 LEACEGSPFDVV
+550 LEACDRARFDVV

-585 PNASV
+585 LNAAV

-631 VLEEAAAAEAAESAA
+631 VLTEAADAAESAA